1 MEVRTKMEEL
11 ELDHLI
17 HQENELQ
24 YKKEFCHLA
33 FSRYPDFQPIVR
45 SVWLTRCKLVA
56 TSHPICVQD
65 YYCLRSAKIRFDQIP
80 ILEPKDCMGTFV
92 RSFGNNCQ
100 NRPRHISIFPTL
112 TPPPHALCPT
122 AGRGL
127 PKRSTCIKGRATGKD
142 PSTPHSPLQIC
153 WFFFFVHT
161 SSFLLSSF
169 TCPSQYQI
177 ISKWH
182 PRQQS
187 TRTRPPIQAPQS
199 QQTPTVAP
207 EQQPTS
213 QA

>member
-1 MEVRTKMEEL
+1 
-11 ELDHLI
+11 
-17 HQENELQ
+17 
-24 YKKEFCHLA
+24 
-33 FSRYPDFQPIVR
+33 
-45 SVWLTRCKLVA
+45 
-56 TSHPICVQD
+56 
-65 YYCLRSAKIRFDQIP
+65 
-80 ILEPKDCMGTFV
+80 MGTFV
-92 RSFGNNCQ
+92 RSLGNNCQ
-100 NRPRHISIFPTL
+100 SRPRHISIFPTL

-127 PKRSTCIKGRATGKD
+127 LKRSICIKGRATGKD

-153 WFFFFVHT
+153 WFFFLVHT

-169 TCPSQYQI
+169 TCPTQYQI

-187 TRTRPPIQAPQS
+187 TRTRPSIQAPQS

-213 QA
+213 QALRKRKLRKPRSRCPSSQRRRSSKTSIKRGNIRRAGWCLRLGFLQS